1 MDDPSSAATPAA
13 TMDLLGH
20 AVAEAALLAALTS
33 GRLPHGWLLCGSSGI
48 GKATLAFRFA
58 RYLLAG
64 RPVGGAGLEVP
75 ADHPVARRMA
85 AGAHAD
91 LVVVART
98 RRDNGTLRDEIIV
111 DDVRRIEPLFRRT
124 SAEGG
129 WRIVLVDEADRMNT
143 SAQNAVL
150 KVLEEPPPG
159 ALLLLTAETPG
170 RLLPTIRSRVRRLDL
185 DPLGPEAL
193 ATLLARHL
201 PQLSAPERN
210 ALSALAEGSL
220 GRALQLQAA
229 GGVALY
235 QELIGLLSPGA
246 GTSARTL
253 LDFADRLGRK
263 DGEAGYAVLAT
274 LLPDLLARVAKL
286 AATGEITERFPGE
299 GAVAVALA
307 QTLGLER
314 SLALWDKVKGL
325 FVQAEGLTLD
335 RKQVILSALF
345 AVRGAGVG

>member
-1 MDDPSSAATPAA
+1 M
-13 TMDLLGH
+13 
-20 AVAEAALLAALTS
+20 LAAVGS
-33 GRLPHGWLLCGSSGI
+33 GRLPHGWLFCGPSGI

-64 RPVGGAGLEVP
+64 SPRDGAGL
-75 ADHPVARRMA
+75 AIADDHPVARRMA

-91 LVVVART
+91 LVIVGRT
-98 RRDNGTLRDEIIV
+98 LRDNGTLRDEIVI

-129 WRIVLVDEADRMNT
+129 WRIAVIDEADRMNT

-159 ALLLLTAETPG
+159 ALLLLTAEAPG
-170 RLLPTIRSRVRRLDL
+170 RLLPTIRSRVRHLEL
-185 DPLGPEAL
+185 APLETDVL
-193 ATLLARHL
+193 ASLLTRHL
-201 PQLSAPERN
+201 PDVPPAERL
-210 ALSALAEGSL
+210 ALVALAEGSL
-220 GRALQLQAA
+220 GRALRLQAA

-235 QELIGLLSPGA
+235 RELLGLLSPG
-246 GTSARTL
+246 GGVSARQQ

-263 DGEAGYAVLAT
+263 DAEAGYAVLAT
-274 LLPDLLARVAKL
+274 LLPDFLARVAKL
-286 AATGEITERFPGE
+286 AATGEIAERLPGE
-299 GAVAVALA
+299 GEAAVALA

-325 FVQAEGLTLD
+325 FAQAEGLALD
-335 RKQVILSALF
+335 RKQVILTALF
-345 AVRGAGVG
+345 AVRGAGAG